1 MNRKHIIF
9 YLLSFLLVSSGL
21 TAQSDSLVLV
31 PSADNTIYSE
41 NDNSNSLGT
50 QLFAGATNQG
60 NARRALIKFDLTGIP
75 SNATILSAELQ
86 ILPNKGG
93 SGTVTVHRLTRD
105 WAEGSSRGT
114 GSQGQGTGSSTG
126 DATWNF
132 SFFNTQSW
140 TNPGGD
146 FDALSSAGSDLSD
159 GVLASLATADIT
171 ADVQAWVADSTQNFG
186 WILIGNEAT
195 TNSAMRFNSREGAD
209 SPTLTIRYETTTRLD
224 VLPKPSLSITL
235 SPNPTKEDLTISWLL
250 LEKSEKLALDIHT
263 VYGQLVRHQS
273 LMPQSNGQQSIS
285 VQDLPS
291 GWYILTLRNEK
302 GFRSVR
308 FSKQ

>member
-1 MNRKHIIF
+1 MKEIHTIL
-9 YLLSFLLVSSGL
+9 YLLFFSLISSGL
-21 TAQSDSLVLV
+21 YAQAESLVLF
-31 PSADNTIYSE
+31 PSADNTMYSE

-60 NARRALIKFDLTGIP
+60 NARRALIKFDLSGIP

-93 SGTVTVHRLTRD
+93 SGTVDVHRLTQD
-105 WAEGSSRGT
+105 WAEGPSRDT
-114 GSQGQGTGSSTG
+114 GSQGQGTSSSTG

-132 SFFNTQSW
+132 SSFDTQSW
-140 TNPGGD
+140 MTPGGD
-146 FDALSSAGSDLSD
+146 YLASSSAGTNLNN
-159 GVLASLATADIT
+159 GEVASLATADIT

-209 SPTLTIRYETTTRLD
+209 SPTLTIRYETTTRLN
-224 VLPKPSLSITL
+224 VLPEPSLSITL
-235 SPNPTKEDLTISWLL
+235 SPNPTKENLTISWLL